1 MLLATFLAYQYTV
14 FFAIAMCKVQY
25 LNEVSF
31 LQISVSI
38 KGHIVDDQ
46 TFLQSIKREEKT

>member
-1 MLLATFLAYQYTV
+1 MR
-14 FFAIAMCKVQY
+14 KVQY

-38 KGHIVDDQ
+38 KRHIVDDQ